1 MWWFLYLKPILYFL
15 KSEQIFFFEKA
26 VYLIK
31 KGAHLTTRGLTD
43 IISIKA
49 SMNKGLSDKWMTHFT
64 NIGLGERPVLTNKR
78 AINNNWLAGFTD
90 GEGSFY
96 LRIKEASTA
105 KILTV
110 FLFSFL

>member
-1 MWWFLYLKPILYFL
+1 
-15 KSEQIFFFEKA
+15 
-26 VYLIK
+26 
-31 KGAHLTTRGLTD
+31 
-43 IISIKA
+43 
-49 SMNKGLSDKWMTHFT
+49 MTHFT